1 MPEKLDDDG
10 NPIEEEDPPE
20 EVPPL
25 RSLAEDTEGS
35 WGFRTCPAGE
45 SLFND
50 VRQGRGEGT

>member
-1 MPEKLDDDG
+1 MPEKLDEDG

-25 RSLAEDTEGS
+25 RLLAEDVDDS

-45 SLFND
+45 FLA
-50 VRQGRGEGT
+50 GLGKGLG